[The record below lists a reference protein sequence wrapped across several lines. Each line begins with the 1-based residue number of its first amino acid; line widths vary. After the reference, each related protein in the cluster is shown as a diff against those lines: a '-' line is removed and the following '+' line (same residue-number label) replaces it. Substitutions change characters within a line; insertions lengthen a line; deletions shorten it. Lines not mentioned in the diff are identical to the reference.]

1 MGTVS
6 FQITYFDLC
15 FFLNINFFSCFNNSF
30 EIMMVFWK
38 LLWAKKIENIWCF
51 HIQNICCLSL
61 LLLGRKFQI
70 FFFYWEDGGNR
81 WNLTRLLRPCTLL
94 TLLEQFLFLLRLFV
108 VDFIFYRSSG
118 KKWGMCVYRE
128 EFWFM
133 DHLVVIGNRKRIV
146 VKACKKILL
155 LPICYKFSGSC

>member
-61 LLLGRKFQI
+61 VLLGRKFQI
-70 FFFYWEDGGNR
+70 FFFYWEDGGNH

-108 VDFIFYRSSG
+108 VDFIFYRSLDLLSLFDTLG
-118 KKWGMCVYRE
+118 NSEIDLRKVSDTWKKLYFELE
-128 EFWFM
+128 E
-133 DHLVVIGNRKRIV
+133 
-146 VKACKKILL
+146 
-155 LPICYKFSGSC
+155 

>member
-61 LLLGRKFQI
+61 VLLGRKFQI
-70 FFFYWEDGGNR
+70 FFFYWEDGGNH

-108 VDFIFYRSSG
+108 VDFIFYWSLDLLSLFDTLGNSEIDLRKVSDTW
-118 KKWGMCVYRE
+118 KKLYFELE
-128 EFWFM
+128 E
-133 DHLVVIGNRKRIV
+133 
-146 VKACKKILL
+146 
-155 LPICYKFSGSC
+155 

>member
-6 FQITYFDLC
+6 FQITYFDFI
-15 FFLNINFFSCFNNSF
+15 FFWNINFFSCFNNSF

-38 LLWAKKIENIWCF
+38 LLWAKKIENIWCS

-70 FFFYWEDGGNR
+70 FFFYWEDGGNH

-108 VDFIFYRSSG
+108 VDFIFYRSLDLLSLFDTLG
-118 KKWGMCVYRE
+118 NNEIDLRKVSDTWKKLYFKLE
-128 EFWFM
+128 E
-133 DHLVVIGNRKRIV
+133 
-146 VKACKKILL
+146 
-155 LPICYKFSGSC
+155 